1 MEGLVLVVVADA
13 DAVVVDSVVV
23 EVDVVDVVVGVVYK
37 GCCGMLNLC
46 RKFLGGLL

>member
-1 MEGLVLVVVADA
+1 MEGLVLVVVA

-23 EVDVVDVVVGVVYK
+23 EVDLVDVVVGVVYK

-46 RKFLGGLL
+46 LKFLEGLL